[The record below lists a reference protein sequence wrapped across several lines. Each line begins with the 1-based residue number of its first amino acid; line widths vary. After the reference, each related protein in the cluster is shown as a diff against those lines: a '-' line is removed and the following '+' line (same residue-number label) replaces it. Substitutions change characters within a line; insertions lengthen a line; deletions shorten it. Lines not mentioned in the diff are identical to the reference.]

1 MYAVEAGGILNNKT
15 GKLTRCN
22 APEFDTADTH
32 DGSLLHF
39 VRVPSHIRKHS
50 GGFTQVSVGTSRI
63 CALGADQRLL
73 CWGASKVSQM
83 SRDCKAQQ
91 KDSVA
96 EDTQCTPCKSG
107 AAQQATTSFSFRG
120 STKRQWG
127 VLQCHPSCATCDTSN
142 SATSC
147 TSCHGKPQRS
157 ESNPTRWAPCKGG
170 AACHHTI
177 LDAQRRAGTCS
188 VEHCHLC
195 KPRSCC
201 GSHHRHLLV
210 DAANMAGVCVR
221 HTDACAEHCVR
232 GADGN
237 TKACSKGC
245 NMLTK
250 HQGGKALSI
259 CQAEKITVCPADK
272 MRPGIALFH
281 KDADNK
287 NTVTA
292 VSQTTMDGGK
302 IKIECTTQKKVECK
316 AHCSLR
322 EPSSDLDQ
330 AGPSC
335 ILSVIRHSSCFRDG
349 VLFQSSACAEVAKTC
364 KQGGL
369 NGEALGRLAAEILQ
383 TDSCKDTC
391 PASHCE
397 DLASV
402 F

>member
-1 MYAVEAGGILNNKT
+1 
-15 GKLTRCN
+15 
-22 APEFDTADTH
+22 
-32 DGSLLHF
+32 
-39 VRVPSHIRKHS
+39 
-50 GGFTQVSVGTSRI
+50 
-63 CALGADQRLL
+63 
-73 CWGASKVSQM
+73 M
-83 SRDCKAQQ
+83 SRDCKAKQ

-96 EDTQCTPCKSG
+96 EDIQCMPCKSG
-107 AAQQATTSFSFRG
+107 AAQQGTTAFSFQG

-127 VLQCHPSCATCDTSN
+127 VLQCHPSCATCDTPN

-157 ESNPTRWAPCKGG
+157 ESNPARWAPCEGG

-201 GSHHRHLLV
+201 GPHHKHLLV
-210 DAANMAGVCVR
+210 DSADMAGVCVR
-221 HTDACAEHCVR
+221 HTDTCAEHCVPGPR
-232 GADGN
+232 VGGSN
-237 TKACSKGC
+237 TKVCSKGC

-250 HQGGKALSI
+250 HQGGKALSV
-259 CQAEKITVCPADK
+259 CQAEKITVCPGDK
-272 MRPGIALFH
+272 MHPGIALFREN
-281 KDADNK
+281 AN
-287 NTVTA
+287 NTNMVTA
-292 VSQTTMDGGK
+292 VSRTTMDGGK
-302 IKIECTTQKKVECK
+302 TECTTQKKVECK

-322 EPSSDLDQ
+322 EPSSELDQ

-335 ILSVIRHSSCFRDG
+335 MLSIIRYSSCFRGG
-349 VLFQSSACAEVAKTC
+349 VLVQSSACAEVASAC

-369 NGEALGRLAAEILQ
+369 NEEALGRLAADILQ
-383 TDSCKDTC
+383 TESCKENC
-391 PASHCE
+391 PASQCE